1 MPQQFL
7 AISLESFPELV
18 FSATV
23 SEARN
28 RMARHL
34 VTATGLSPANSSKVA
49 CAHGMP
55 LRIEYLMRILILN
68 LRPESLDATT
78 RALSGQGYEL
88 VTESG
93 LTVDQVLALS
103 AEVLVTEVTP
113 SDLSCCALVT
123 QLKSRPDT
131 ESPLNIVILV
141 EGGALERA
149 RALDLGA
156 DAAISFPFEPVEFVA
171 TVRAQF
177 RERKPQEE
185 LKTML
190 KYAVQREHY
199 ADIAV
204 ESLSGPLA
212 KRRLWMI
219 PAILVLSAAAVLAA
233 VYLGVSSRGTRKE
246 TRQLRAEITRLNTS
260 VGQGDFQHRTEF
272 TRGVLDAQAHSES
285 ATRES
290 LKAQSEDLHKR
301 VARGGS
307 DAESLKH
314 QLADTQSRLKLL
326 ESEGKI
332 AENVV
337 QNYGPSVCLLHVV
350 VEFLDKESGKPIQVA
365 VDSAGKPLVDAKGMV
380 TLDEGGPGPHLQID
394 VFGTGFVVKRE
405 GKIITNHHVVE
416 PWWKDDDL
424 KQLLDQGATAYA
436 LSYEV
441 YFPGK
446 SEGLR
451 AKLDHISPKAD
462 LATLQLESPLPPK
475 SAVLELDDRT
485 QATVTGDA
493 VVLIG
498 YPTGIEGIL
507 ARAGSDVS
515 QKIID
520 SNGTQDVNRIM
531 AQLASQHLIRPTTT
545 QGHIG
550 DVLDDKIVYDAA
562 TTSGG
567 SGGPLFNRDGKVIG
581 INFAILRDFGGSNLA
596 VPVKYAKDLL
606 R

>member
-1 MPQQFL
+1 
-7 AISLESFPELV
+7 
-18 FSATV
+18 
-23 SEARN
+23 
-28 RMARHL
+28 
-34 VTATGLSPANSSKVA
+34 
-49 CAHGMP
+49 
-55 LRIEYLMRILILN
+55 MRILILN

-88 VTESG
+88 VVESG

-103 AEVLVTEVTP
+103 PEVLVTEATP
-113 SDLSCCALVT
+113 SDLSCCGLVT
-123 QLKSRPDT
+123 QLKSRPET
-131 ESPLNIVILV
+131 ESPLKIVIIV

-156 DAAISFPFEPVEFVA
+156 DEAISFPFEPVEFA
-171 TVRAQF
+171 ASIRAQF

-185 LKTML
+185 LTTML
-190 KYAVQREHY
+190 KYAVQREHF

-204 ESLSGPLA
+204 ESLSGPFG
-212 KRRLWMI
+212 KRRLWMV
-219 PAILVLSAAAVLAA
+219 PAIFVLSAAAVVAA

-246 TRQLRAEITRLNTS
+246 TRQLRAEITRLNS
-260 VGQGDFQHRTEF
+260 SLGQGDIQRRAEF
-272 TRGVLDAQAHSES
+272 TRGLFDAQSRSAS

-307 DAESLKH
+307 DADSLKH
-314 QLADTQSRLKLL
+314 QLADTQNRLKLL

-332 AENVV
+332 AESVV
-337 QNYGPSVCLLHVV
+337 QDYGPSVCLLHVV
-350 VEFLDKESGKPIQVA
+350 VEFLDKETGRPIQVA
-365 VDSAGKPLVDAKGMV
+365 VDAAGKPLVDAKGMV
-380 TLDEGGPGPHLQID
+380 TLDSGGPGPHLQID
-394 VFGTGFVVKRE
+394 VFGTGFPVKRE

-416 PWWKDDDL
+416 PWWKDDEL

-446 SEGLR
+446 TEGLR
-451 AKLDHISPKAD
+451 AKLDRISSNAD
-462 LATLQLESPLPPK
+462 LATLQLDSPLPAK
-475 SAVLELDDRT
+475 TSVLQLDDRP
-485 QATVTGDA
+485 QATVSGEA

-507 ARAGSDVS
+507 ARAGSDVT
-515 QKIID
+515 QKIVSD
-520 SNGTQDVNRIM
+520 TQDVNRIM
-531 AQLASQHLIRPTTT
+531 TQLASQHLIRPTTT

-581 INFAILRDFGGSNLA
+581 INFAVLRDFGGSNLA

>member
-1 MPQQFL
+1 VNDPASCLSHEPLLFNVKVKHVEQI
-7 AISLESFPELV
+7 AD
-18 FSATV
+18 
-23 SEARN
+23 
-28 RMARHL
+28 
-34 VTATGLSPANSSKVA
+34 LSPASSSKVD
-49 CAHGMP
+49 CARGMP
-55 LRIEYLMRILILN
+55 LCIEYVMRILILN

-103 AEVLVTEVTP
+103 PEVLVTEVTP

-131 ESPLNIVILV
+131 ESPLSIVILV

-219 PAILVLSAAAVLAA
+219 PAILVLSAAAALAA
-233 VYLGVSSRGTRKE
+233 VYLGISSRGTRKE

-260 VGQGDFQHRTEF
+260 VGQQGDFQHRTEF
-272 TRGVLDAQAHSES
+272 TRGVLDAQSRSES

-424 KQLLDQGATAYA
+424 KQLLDQGATAYV

-451 AKLDHISPKAD
+451 AKLDRISPKAD

-520 SNGTQDVNRIM
+520 SNGTPDVNRIM

>member
-1 MPQQFL
+1 
-7 AISLESFPELV
+7 
-18 FSATV
+18 
-23 SEARN
+23 
-28 RMARHL
+28 
-34 VTATGLSPANSSKVA
+34 
-49 CAHGMP
+49 MP
-55 LRIEYLMRILILN
+55 LRIEYVMRILILD
-68 LRPESLDATT
+68 LRSESLEATS
-78 RALSGQGYEL
+78 RALSGQGYEVL
-88 VTESG
+88 TETG
-93 LTVDQVLALS
+93 LTVEQVLALS
-103 AEVLVTEVTP
+103 PEVLVTEVTP

-131 ESPLNIVILV
+131 ESPLKIVILV

-156 DAAISFPFEPVEFVA
+156 DDAISFPFEPVEFA
-171 TVRAQF
+171 ARIRAQF

-185 LKTML
+185 LNTML
-190 KYAVQREHY
+190 KYAVQREHF

-204 ESLSGPLA
+204 ESLGGPVA

-219 PAILVLSAAAVLAA
+219 PAILVLSAAALIAA
-233 VYLGVSSRGTRKE
+233 VYLGISGRGTRKE
-246 TRQLRAEITRLNTS
+246 TRQLRAEITRLSSS
-260 VGQGDFQHRTEF
+260 VGQQGDFQRRTEF
-272 TRGVLDAQAHSES
+272 TRGVLDAQSKSAS

-290 LKAQSEDLHKR
+290 LKAQSADLNKR

-307 DAESLKH
+307 DADSLKH
-314 QLADTQSRLKLL
+314 QLADTQNRLKLL

-337 QNYGPSVCLLHVV
+337 QTYGPSVCLLHVV
-350 VEFLDKESGKPIQVA
+350 VEFLDKESGRPIQVA

-394 VFGTGFVVKRE
+394 VFGTGFPVKRD

-424 KQLLDQGATAYA
+424 KKLLDQGATAYV

-446 SEGLR
+446 AEGVR
-451 AKLDHISPKAD
+451 AKLDRISPKAD
-462 LATLQLESPLPPK
+462 LATLQLEAPLPPK
-475 SAVLELDDRT
+475 TAVLELDDRT

-515 QKIID
+515 QKII
-520 SNGTQDVNRIM
+520 NGTPDVNLIM
-531 AQLASQHLIRPTTT
+531 SQLASQHLIRPTTT

-581 INFAILRDFGGSNLA
+581 INFAVLRDFGGSNLA

>member
-1 MPQQFL
+1 
-7 AISLESFPELV
+7 
-18 FSATV
+18 
-23 SEARN
+23 
-28 RMARHL
+28 
-34 VTATGLSPANSSKVA
+34 
-49 CAHGMP
+49 MP
-55 LRIEYLMRILILN
+55 LRIEYVMRILILN

-88 VTESG
+88 VVESG

-103 AEVLVTEVTP
+103 PEVLVTEATA
-113 SDLSCCALVT
+113 SDLSCCGLIT
-123 QLKSRPDT
+123 QLKSRPET
-131 ESPLNIVILV
+131 ESPLKIVIIV

-156 DAAISFPFEPVEFVA
+156 DEAISFPFEPVEFA
-171 TVRAQF
+171 ASIRAQF

-185 LKTML
+185 LTTML
-190 KYAVQREHY
+190 KYAVQREHF

-204 ESLSGPLA
+204 ESLSGPFG
-212 KRRLWMI
+212 KRRLWMV
-219 PAILVLSAAAVLAA
+219 PAIFVLSAAAVVAA
-233 VYLGVSSRGTRKE
+233 VYLGISGRGTRKE
-246 TRQLRAEITRLNTS
+246 TRQLRAEITRLNS
-260 VGQGDFQHRTEF
+260 SLGQGDIQRRAEF
-272 TRGVLDAQAHSES
+272 TRGLFDAQSRSAS

-307 DAESLKH
+307 DADSLKH
-314 QLADTQSRLKLL
+314 QLADTQNRLKLL

-332 AENVV
+332 AESVV
-337 QNYGPSVCLLHVV
+337 QDYGPSVCLLHVV
-350 VEFLDKESGKPIQVA
+350 VEFLDKETGRPIQVA
-365 VDSAGKPLVDAKGMV
+365 VDAAGKPLVDAKGMV
-380 TLDEGGPGPHLQID
+380 TLDSGGPGPHLQID
-394 VFGTGFVVKRE
+394 VFGTGFLVKRD

-416 PWWKDDDL
+416 PWWKDDEL

-436 LSYEV
+436 LFYDV

-446 SEGLR
+446 AEGLR
-451 AKLDHISPKAD
+451 AKLDRISSKAD
-462 LATLQLESPLPPK
+462 LATLQLDSPLPPN
-475 SAVLELDDRT
+475 SAVLQLDDRP
-485 QATVTGDA
+485 QATVSGEA

-507 ARAGSDVS
+507 ARAGSDVT
-515 QKIID
+515 QKIVSD
-520 SNGTQDVNRIM
+520 TQDVNRIM
-531 AQLASQHLIRPTTT
+531 TQLASQHLIRPTTT

-581 INFAILRDFGGSNLA
+581 INFAVLRDFGGSNLA